1 MRKTGALLCAAL
13 FTMLCLSCTPARA
26 DESTTG
32 VAVYAKVLRHI
43 NPHLQIGQSRELAQH
58 VLLNATRWNLDANLL
73 VALVTVESRWR
84 PAARSRVGALGLG
97 QLMPRTAR
105 TLGVNPRNADQNLA
119 GCAHYLSGLISKYTN
134 RPHQYQLAFAAY
146 NAGPKAVARYHGIP
160 PFNETQHYVIRVTRM
175 WNHLAKIVPAIAT
188 DIFVV
193 PTQGAASLAVPIPS
207 AASDPGLQPGI
218 PKT

>member
-1 MRKTGALLCAAL
+1 
-13 FTMLCLSCTPARA
+13 MLCLSCTPARA
-26 DESTTG
+26 DESTGG
-32 VAVYAKVLRHI
+32 VAIYAKVLRHI
-43 NPHLQIGQSRELAQH
+43 NPHLQIGQSRNLAQH

-105 TLGVNPRNADQNLA
+105 TLGVNPHNANQNLA
-119 GCAHYLSGLISKYTN
+119 GCAHYLSGLISKYVN
-134 RPHQYQLAFAAY
+134 RPHQFQLAFAAY

-160 PFNETQHYVIRVTRM
+160 PYSETQHYVVRVTRM
-175 WNHLAKIVPAIAT
+175 WNHLTKIVPSIAS
-188 DIFVV
+188 DVFIV
-193 PTQGAASLAVPIPS
+193 PTQSAAAAVVPVPS
-207 AASDPGLQPGI
+207 TASDPSLQPAV